1 MAEQTFNQNG
11 AFKINNQYA
20 TGMRYEVTLD
30 GDAFAG
36 GTIKFINGRKQVAAV
51 KIDSRAEAVEILGE
65 RNVENIEAA
74 KGKEKDSAPG
84 TAKGKLQSEHL
95 AYKDSYT
102 PNKRPENTVE
112 AGVDREAGELD
123 AEIGAWVTKRREQMT
138 RSRQQR
144 LQNERIVEA
153 EDITVPAGR
162 PGLDTGTPTAK
173 ARDDDRAADRS
184 KAIPAPVKERFIQAD
199 NKYYFPDK
207 THAFDDRGSKLAT
220 RSENQ
225 EVVRSIVAIA
235 HARGWDRVT
244 VRGTE
249 DFRRAA
255 WLEASLS
262 GIEVSGYKASKVEK
276 AHLATL
282 LDRSGRENSVE
293 RGADRQQ
300 STATERTSSVA
311 AKQPETAVKAPS
323 GNRQAVTADAN
334 QEATASASAAPAG
347 PSVPLRA
354 GVVAGKLLEHGEAKY
369 QHDPKKEISYFVK
382 LETARGEQTVWG
394 VDLKRAVAESSVA
407 IGENVAVEKQGSKP
421 VTARERVFDEKGKE
435 VGERPV
441 DTHRNKWF
449 VGSVD
454 KAEAFAQGDRAEVVK
469 KHPDLAP
476 AYGTVSAA
484 RKFAEKQF
492 PDNKKDQARFVAV
505 AQQVVAEKI
514 AHGEPVP
521 APKIRETKVQERPK
535 QQGKGKDQER
545 DAPPAQKQQDADR
558 ERAR

>member
-1 MAEQTFNQNG
+1 MVEQAFNQNG
-11 AFKINNQYA
+11 AFKINDQYA

-30 GDAFAG
+30 GDQFAG
-36 GTIKFINGRKQVAAV
+36 GTIKFMNGRKQVASV
-51 KIDSRAEAVEILGE
+51 QIESREEAVEILGE

-95 AYKDSYT
+95 AYKESYT
-102 PNKRPENTVE
+102 PDKKPENTVE
-112 AGVDREAGELD
+112 AGADRQAGELD
-123 AEIGAWVTKRREQMT
+123 AEVSSWVAKRRDQMI

-144 LQNERIVEA
+144 IQNERIVAA
-153 EDITVPAGR
+153 EDMIAPAGR
-162 PGLDTGTPTAK
+162 PDVDTGTPTAK
-173 ARDDDRAADRS
+173 GGTNERAANRS
-184 KAIPAPVKERFIQAD
+184 KATPAPVKERFIQAD

-207 THAFDDRGSKLAT
+207 THAFDDRGTKLAT

-235 HARGWDRVT
+235 QARGWDRVT

-262 GIEVSGYKASKVEK
+262 GIEVGGYKPSKVKK
-276 AHLATL
+276 AHLETL
-282 LDRSGRENSVE
+282 LDRSGQENSVE

-300 STATERTSSVA
+300 STAPERTGPGT
-311 AKQPETAVKAPS
+311 AKQPKAAGKAPS
-323 GNRQAVTADAN
+323 GNRPAATADAS
-334 QEATASASAAPAG
+334 QEATASAPAAPAAS
-347 PSVPLRA
+347 SVPLRA

-369 QHDPKKEISYFVK
+369 QHDPKKESSYFVK
-382 LETARGEQTVWG
+382 VETARGEQTVWS
-394 VDLKRAVAESSVA
+394 VHLKRAVAESGVA
-407 IGENVAVEKQGSKP
+407 VGENIAIEKQGSKP
-421 VTARERVFDEKGKE
+421 VTARERVFDESGKA

-441 DTHRNKWF
+441 ETHRNKWF

-492 PDNKKDQARFVAV
+492 PDNKEDQARFVAV

-521 APKIRETKVQERPK
+521 APKIRETKVQER
-535 QQGKGKDQER
+535 G
-545 DAPPAQKQQDADR
+545 APPQKQQEADH

>member
-11 AFKINNQYA
+11 AFKINDQYA
-20 TGMRYEVTLD
+20 TALRYEVTLD
-30 GDAFAG
+30 GDAFASG
-36 GTIKFINGRKQVAAV
+36 AIKFVNGRKQVAEV
-51 KIDSRAEAVEILGE
+51 KIENRAEAVEILGE
-65 RNVENIEAA
+65 RNVANIEAA
-74 KGKEKDSAPG
+74 KGKEKDSPPG

-102 PNKRPENTVE
+102 PDKRPENIVE
-112 AGVDREAGELD
+112 AGVDREASELD
-123 AEIGAWVTKRREQMT
+123 AEIATWVTKRREQMT

-144 LQNERIVEA
+144 LQNEQIVEA
-153 EDITVPAGR
+153 EDITVPAAR
-162 PGLDTGTPTAK
+162 PNFDIDTPTTNAS
-173 ARDDDRAADRS
+173 DDDRAADRS
-184 KAIPAPVKERFIQAD
+184 KAIPAPIKQRFIQAD

-220 RSENQ
+220 RSESQ
-225 EVVRSIVAIA
+225 EVLRSIVAIA

-262 GIEVSGYKASKVEK
+262 GIEVSGYTASKVEK

-282 LDRSGRENSVE
+282 LDRSGQENSVE
-293 RGADRQQ
+293 RGTDRQQ
-300 STATERTSSVA
+300 STAPERTRSIT
-311 AKQPETAVKAPS
+311 AKQPEETVKAPS
-323 GNRQAVTADAN
+323 GNRQTVTADAN
-334 QEATASASAAPAG
+334 QEATASAPAAPAG

-407 IGENVAVEKQGSKP
+407 LGENVAIERQGSKP
-421 VTARERVFDEKGKE
+421 VTARERMFDENGKA
-435 VGERPV
+435 VGERAV

-454 KAEAFAQGDRAEVVK
+454 KAEAFALGDRTEVVK

-492 PDNKKDQARFVAV
+492 PDNKNDQARFIAV

-535 QQGKGKDQER
+535 QQAKDQER
-545 DAPPAQKQQDADR
+545 DAQPAQKLQDADR
-558 ERAR
+558 QRAR